1 MSTLKGKSVLVTGG
15 ASGMGLA
22 LTTRFAH
29 AGAHVTI
36 ADCQSQLGTQVT
48 DELSSKGY
56 TVSFAHCD
64 VQDYDSC
71 LAAFK
76 EAARSSDS
84 GCLDVVALM
93 AGVLGEKGSLVEQV
107 VRASAVVEDTQQGI
121 KMDEEEQ
128 EGEQNQ
134 DPPRPGHKAIDVNLT
149 GLYETAYLALW
160 YLSTTHRAL
169 SEHGKKLRETTQCL
183 PTSKS
188 LILIGSSVSY
198 ADAPLFTDYQASKF
212 GVRGLF
218 RSIRHRSLVD
228 LNIRVNMLAPSFVC
242 TPLVPPALALLAKSG
257 VEPGKGLNFVDI
269 ESVVDVAMRFA
280 VDENLHGRAWTV
292 VAGPKGTGEP
302 SKDNDTVRDLCD
314 DEDGLWGG
322 QVLGE
327 IVKMKKDDGCIL

>member
-1 MSTLKGKSVLVTGG
+1 MDFHCLGG

-36 ADCQSQLGTQVT
+36 ADCQSQLGTQVA

-71 LAAFK
+71 QAAFK

-93 AGVLGEKGSLVEQV
+93 AGVLGEKGSSVEQV
-107 VRASAVVEDTQQGI
+107 VRASAVVEDTKQGI

-149 GLYETAYLALW
+149 GLYETTYLALW

-169 SEHGKKLRETTQCL
+169 S
-183 PTSKS
+183 
-188 LILIGSSVSY
+188 VS
-198 ADAPLFTDYQASKF
+198 
-212 GVRGLF
+212 G
-218 RSIRHRSLVD
+218 I
-228 LNIRVNMLAPSFVC
+228 
-242 TPLVPPALALLAKSG
+242 
-257 VEPGKGLNFVDI
+257 
-269 ESVVDVAMRFA
+269 
-280 VDENLHGRAWTV
+280 
-292 VAGPKGTGEP
+292 
-302 SKDNDTVRDLCD
+302 
-314 DEDGLWGG
+314 
-322 QVLGE
+322 
-327 IVKMKKDDGCIL
+327 KM